1 MKTKY
6 ILGVLGLI
14 LAGSSAL
21 QAQQLAQ
28 SYPYQQPVAQPYPQ
42 PLVQEPAGGPRF
54 EISPFYGYRFGGAV
68 QNPLTGRTYEF
79 RDSEA
84 YGLFLDMAPR
94 PNWPVKFELL
104 WSRQDS
110 SVNLQGLGGLGRV
123 NLTIDEIQIGG
134 SLERGGPASP
144 RVCVAAGRGHV
155 LLNGRLRVG
164 HPVQLRAWRRSEVF
178 YHPQPG
184 APGRPSRLLHHRGFR
199 GRPDFQRRRNVGC
212 LLWHRHV
219 AGTGHGGRDPGVLAR
234 GHRPASSP
242 ANEKK
247 MKNQNQQEQAEV
259 TETEK
264 EISVYSITSCSKL

>member
-134 SLERGGPASP
+134 SLERGGRHLREYVSLL
-144 RVCVAAGRGHV
+144 AGATYYSTDGYGSDTRFSFGLGGGV
-155 LLNGRLRVG
+155 KYFITRNLA
-164 HPVQLRAWRRSEVF
+164 LRAD
-178 YHPQPG
+178 
-184 APGRPSRLLHHRGFR
+184 LRGFCTIVDS
-199 GRPDFQRRRNVGC
+199 GGALISSGGGTSVAFYGTAMWQGQATVG
-212 LLWHRHV
+212 V
-219 AGTGHGGRDPGVLAR
+219 TLAF
-234 GHRPASSP
+234 
-242 ANEKK
+242 
-247 MKNQNQQEQAEV
+247 
-259 TETEK
+259 
-264 EISVYSITSCSKL
+264 